1 MVIKMLENLGDW
13 AVHFGVYIL
22 DETAQG
28 KIENDNNFVDM
39 LEGGDWRLPLDY
51 HILKPPRSL
60 RPSPIDFA
68 TLWIEADILSKA
80 LLDSAFA
87 AAVN

>member
-1 MVIKMLENLGDW
+1 MLENLGDW
-13 AVHFGVYIL
+13 TVHFGVYIL

-28 KIENDNNFVDM
+28 KIEKNNFVDM

-68 TLWIEADILSKA
+68 TLSIEADILSKA